1 MVKIQR
7 RKVKCKKCG
16 KELYNVD
23 AYQVIESTR
32 KLYYCTEEEYKDIQ
46 REKEQYNN
54 CLEIVAQITNVKFVP
69 PVMIKKLKEIRR
81 FYDYH
86 IISRTFKEC
95 ESTIEWSLENREFVN
110 EFAQAKYITSIIAN
124 NIAKVDKK
132 IKQEKKELKR
142 IFNKSNDNIE
152 IEIMDIPVNTELKSE
167 NISDISM
174 FLD

>member
-1 MVKIQR
+1 MFEIKK
-7 RKVKCKKCG
+7 RKVICRKCG

-23 AYQVIESTR
+23 AYQVIEGTR
-32 KLYYCTEEEYKDIQ
+32 KLYYCTEEEYKYIQ
-46 REKEQYNN
+46 KEKEQYNN

-86 IISRTFKEC
+86 IISRTFREC
-95 ESTIEWSLENREFVN
+95 ESTIKWSLENREFVN

-124 NIAKVDKK
+124 NIDKADKK
-132 IKQEKKELKR
+132 VRQEKKELER
-142 IFNKSNDNIE
+142 LFNKSNNNIG